1 MRVGLRWGNFRK
13 EEEDRLKIVDKCE
26 NGLMYDDGG
35 GCAGMQVHQ
44 ASVIELLT
52 QLVCSLTCIC
62 PLEALMVPLLIFDS
76 NFTTHLDP
84 PQLSVRNTELH

>member
-35 GCAGMQVHQ
+35 CAGVQEHQ

-52 QLVCSLTCIC
+52 QLVCSLTCIY
-62 PLEALMVPLLIFDS
+62 PPQDLMVSLLIFDS

-84 PQLSVRNTELH
+84 PHPSVRNTELH